1 MEGARMSNEA
11 LAAMW
16 RMVAMIQAKL
26 KEKTL

>member
-1 MEGARMSNEA
+1 MSNEA